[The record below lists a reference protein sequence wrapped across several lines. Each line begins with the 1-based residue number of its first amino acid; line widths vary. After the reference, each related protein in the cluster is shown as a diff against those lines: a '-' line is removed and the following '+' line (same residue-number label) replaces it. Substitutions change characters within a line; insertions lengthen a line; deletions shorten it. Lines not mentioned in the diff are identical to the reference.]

1 MTLHEAFHTLGPIDG
16 TPDDLRREAAA
27 AVVSAEL
34 ARQARRLTSFQ
45 GDHQDD
51 AVQSVLFNLVVGGN
65 RSESARAC
73 DTDGRVVG
81 YLYNAL
87 RYALIDQT
95 RRGKRLRPFDLQV
108 HERPKSS
115 GVDSPEGEAVAAQTL
130 AIRERFFAEVVP
142 RCAEATYTRER
153 PRADFIVAVAQM
165 RRLATDAIGI
175 EELRAEIARTTGRPV
190 EENTLHKRHSRA
202 RRDLEDYVRRLRRDG
217 DIALD
222 VAAEYEACVSFLQRR
237 ASSAREAARAARRR
251 EP

>member
-1 MTLHEAFHTLGPIDG
+1 MTLHEAFHTLGPNDG
-16 TPDDLRREAAA
+16 TADDVRRETAA
-27 AVVSAEL
+27 AVVFVEL
-34 ARQARRLTSFQ
+34 ARQVRRLASFE

-65 RSESARAC
+65 RSESAREC
-73 DTDGRVVG
+73 DTDGRVIG

-87 RYALIDQT
+87 RYALIDQA
-95 RRGKRLRPFDLQV
+95 RRGKRLRPLDPQV
-108 HERPKSS
+108 HERPRSA

-153 PRADFIVAVAQM
+153 PRADFIEAVAQM
-165 RRLATDAIGI
+165 RRLATEAITV
-175 EELRAEIARTTGRPV
+175 EQLRAEIASDTGRPI

-202 RRDLEDYVRRLRRDG
+202 RRDLENHVRRLRRDG
-217 DIALD
+217 LVALD